1 MPANVELRIASRLL
15 PTLIAQS
22 DTRDV
27 NAREIDVQHAIDVA
41 ALLMRRFAGSPH
53 GQAHQTYIPSPASR
67 PSPRASTVDRAQ
79 LPPTFPSQEDWRKAR
94 GLQPVKAQQQSPKR
108 ESGPSLP

>member
-53 GQAHQTYIPSPASR
+53 GQAQQAYTSSPTCR
-67 PSPRASTVDRAQ
+67 PSPRASTVDREQ

-94 GLQPVKAQQQSPKR
+94 GLQPVKTQQHSPKR
-108 ESGPSLP
+108 VSGPSLP